1 MILSDKLTDF
11 FLFFNHETI
20 LVPLIVVG
28 FIVFRRS
35 VFGQAFY
42 LLLFTMIFNSLLKSI
57 FQIPLSPSLGKE
69 GFAFPSGHM
78 QVSFVF
84 YGWLM
89 MGYSS
94 LSLRILLCFLLTGI
108 AWALVH
114 FGYHNWLDVLG
125 ALGFGFLTLAGYK
138 IVSHY
143 FVFLKKKPHL
153 TGIFLLP
160 LAILMLACLH
170 WTAKVPGHAWT
181 AFYALVGFT
190 SGWGLTCQSLR
201 AAKWKEKGLALCL
214 CFLGIMIVYSL
225 FQKTSLKMQ
234 PAPIAQLQYFIAAF
248 LLPVSVRLSQKKVF

>member
-1 MILSDKLTDF
+1 MILSDKLADF
-11 FLFFNHETI
+11 FLFFNHETTLI
-20 LVPLIVVG
+20 PLIVVG
-28 FIVFRRS
+28 FIVFKRS

-57 FQIPLSPSLGKE
+57 FQIPLSASLGKE

-78 QVSFVF
+78 QVSCVF

-89 MGYSS
+89 MAFPS

-108 AWALVH
+108 GWALVH

-125 ALGFGFLTLAGYK
+125 ALGFGFLTLTGYK

-143 FVFLKKKPHL
+143 FVFLKKKPYL
-153 TGIFLLP
+153 TGIFLLL

-170 WTAKVPGHAWT
+170 WTAKIPAHAWV
-181 AFYALVGFT
+181 AFYALAGFT
-190 SGWGLTCQSLR
+190 SGWGMAYHSLR
-201 AAKWKEKGLALCL
+201 EAKWKEKVLALCL
-214 CFLGIMIVYSL
+214 CFLSITLVYSF

-234 PAPIAQLQYFIAAF
+234 PSPITQLQYFIAAF
-248 LLPVSVRLSQKKVF
+248 LLPVSIRLFQKKVF

>member
-1 MILSDKLTDF
+1 MILSDKLADF
-11 FLFFNHETI
+11 FLFFNHEITLI
-20 LVPLIVVG
+20 PLIVVG
-28 FIVFRRS
+28 FIVFKRS

-89 MGYSS
+89 MAFPS

-108 AWALVH
+108 GWALVH

-125 ALGFGFLTLAGYK
+125 ALGFGFLTLTGYK

-143 FVFLKKKPHL
+143 FVFLQKKPYL

-170 WTAKVPGHAWT
+170 WTAKIPAHAWM
-181 AFYALVGFT
+181 AFYALVGFA
-190 SGWGLTCQSLR
+190 SSWGLTCQSLR
-201 AAKWKEKGLALCL
+201 EARWKEKGLALCL
-214 CFLGIMIVYSL
+214 CVLGITLIYSL
-225 FQKTSLKMQ
+225 FQKTFLKMQ

-248 LLPVSVRLSQKKVF
+248 LLPVSIRLFQKKVF